1 MSHAAGLTTLGNVFY
16 GCDLQR
22 LASACA
28 AGGAA
33 RFSSSGR
40 SRCSC
45 HFYFMADMLGQF
57 RSVAR
62 ELICHS
68 ILVGKSEVS
77 VGATQATFDRH
88 LTAGAGA

>member
-1 MSHAAGLTTLGNVFY
+1 
-16 GCDLQR
+16 
-22 LASACA
+22 
-28 AGGAA
+28 
-33 RFSSSGR
+33 
-40 SRCSC
+40 
-45 HFYFMADMLGQF
+45 MADMLGQF